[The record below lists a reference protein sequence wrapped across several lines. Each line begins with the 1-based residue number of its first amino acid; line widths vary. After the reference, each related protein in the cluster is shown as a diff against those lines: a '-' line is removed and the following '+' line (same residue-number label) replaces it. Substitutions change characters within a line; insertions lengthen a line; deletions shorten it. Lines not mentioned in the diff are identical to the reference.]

1 MQQRLFRL
9 FLIVAL
15 TVLIGAQVLGIQPRL
30 LAAPAT
36 QSGDPVVVAAGD
48 ISNCSNQQDFETGY
62 LIEGI
67 DGPVLALGD
76 NAYEAGKL
84 EEFQN
89 CYEPAWGHF
98 KARTHPVP
106 GNHEY
111 ITGGASGYYTY
122 FGDAATPLEPG
133 CTSECKGYYSFEV
146 GAWHL
151 IALNSEIPGDPGTE
165 QEQWLRADLAA
176 HPTQCTLAYWHKP
189 RFSSG
194 DHGNGA
200 GQGLWNALYD
210 YGADIVLVG
219 HDHDYERFAPQ
230 DGSAQYAPDRG
241 IREFVVGTGGAQL
254 RDYRFIQPNSEVRN
268 SETFGVLKLTLH
280 PSSYDWEFIPIPEQ
294 TFRDSGSG
302 QCVTAG
308 NLPAA
313 PAPVAAVNT
322 PVSAPAETQAAAPTV
337 AAPAAAA
344 PATLPA
350 GGNYT
355 VQAGDSL
362 FGIAVR
368 YGLDW
373 TKLAAANQ
381 LTENSILQVGQTLR
395 LPGVAATTITNTAAS
410 TTGSITAT
418 VVATPAPTTPTVKP
432 TSATGST
439 RYTVKAGDTLFS
451 IALQYDLSW
460 PAVASANGLGENDLL
475 RVGQELII
483 PVAATGQTTSQTS
496 AQAPITTTNAL
507 TTTTTAKPSPTP
519 TLKPV
524 SSTPLPTA
532 TPAAPAGTTPEFHVV
547 TQNDT
552 IIKIALTYG
561 IDWHELLRLNGLTR
575 NSALQVGQ
583 RLRLR

>member
-1 MQQRLFRL
+1 MQQRRFRL
-9 FLIVAL
+9 FLIIILAVMGGAL
-15 TVLIGAQVLGIQPRL
+15 GLAFQSGL
-30 LAAPAT
+30 LAAPAAQT
-36 QSGDPVVVAAGD
+36 GDPVIVAAGD
-48 ISNCSNQQDFETGY
+48 ISNCSNEQDFETGY

-76 NAYEAGKL
+76 NAYEAGTL
-84 EEFQN
+84 QEFQN
-89 CYEPAWGHF
+89 CYDPAWGRH

-133 CTSECKGYYSFEV
+133 CTKECKGYYSFDV

-151 IALNSEIPGDPGTE
+151 IALNSETPGDPGTE

-254 RDYRFIQPNSEVRN
+254 RDFRFIQPNSEVHN

-280 PSSYDWEFIPIPEQ
+280 PASYDWEFIPIPSQ
-294 TFRDSGSG
+294 TFRDAGSG
-302 QCVTAG
+302 QCVSAG
-308 NLPAA
+308 NLPVA
-313 PAPVAAVNT
+313 PAPVAAPNTPAPTTVNT
-322 PVSAPAETQAAAPTV
+322 QEVAPTAAPV
-337 AAPAAAA
+337 
-344 PATLPA
+344 TLPP
-350 GGNYT
+350 GGNYS
-355 VQAGDSL
+355 VQAGDTL
-362 FGIAVR
+362 FGIALR
-368 YGLDW
+368 FGLDW

-381 LTENSILQVGQTLR
+381 LTENSILQIGQTLR
-395 LPGVAATTITNTAAS
+395 LPGVAADTIANTAPV
-410 TTGSITAT
+410 TTTKAVSITA
-418 VVATPAPTTPTVKP
+418 VATKAPPTPGAKASP
-432 TSATGST
+432 PPGST

-460 PAVASANGLGENDLL
+460 PTVGAANGLGENDLL
-475 RVGQELII
+475 RIGQELII
-483 PVAATGQTTSQTS
+483 PVPAASQTTAQT
-496 AQAPITTTNAL
+496 PITTTTAL
-507 TTTTTAKPSPTP
+507 TTTLTAKPTATP
-519 TLKPV
+519 VAKP
-524 SSTPLPTA
+524 SGNTALPTA
-532 TPAAPAGTTPEFHVV
+532 TPAAPSETLPEFYVV
-547 TQNDT
+547 TNNDT
-552 IIKIALTYG
+552 IITIALSYG
-561 IDWHELLRLNGLTR
+561 VDWQELMRLNGLTR
-575 NSALQVGQ
+575 DSTLQVGQ